1 VDAIAKR
8 PRRPWKGRA
17 DLDDVIHASLR
28 QGLSFGL
35 IARKVSELLGYRVS
49 REATIG
55 RAYRIRA
62 HGAAKPLTQIN
73 NHPPKKKRI
82 ETGAAFVEKL
92 CRVRPTATP
101 SVERQLPAPAPQIPA
116 GTGFLSIALIDLEQT
131 HCRYPHGDGLAVRF
145 CGQAKVEGS
154 AYCAAHTRLC
164 YVKGKAPTS

>member
-55 RAYRIRA
+55 RAYRIGA
-62 HGAAKPLTQIN
+62 HGSAKPLTHLN
-73 NHPPKKKRI
+73 NHPPRKRI
-82 ETGAAFVEKL
+82 ETGAALFERL
-92 CRVRPTATP
+92 NRVRLPVPALQPP
-101 SVERQLPAPAPQIPA
+101 SPAA
-116 GTGFLSIALIDLEQT
+116 GTGFLSIALIDLEQM
-131 HCRYPHGDGLAVRF
+131 HCRYPHGDGLAIRF

-154 AYCAAHTRLC
+154 AYCAAHTKLC
-164 YVKGKAPTS
+164 YVKGRVPTS

>member
-35 IARKVSELLGYRVS
+35 IARKVSELLGYRVT

-55 RAYRIRA
+55 RAYRI
-62 HGAAKPLTQIN
+62 GAQGSAKPLTQLN

-92 CRVRPTATP
+92 CRVRP
-101 SVERQLPAPAPQIPA
+101 VPAPPPPSPA
-116 GTGFLSIALIDLEQT
+116 GTGFLGIALIDLEQT
-131 HCRYPHGDGLAVRF
+131 HCRYPHGDGLDIRF

-154 AYCAAHTRLC
+154 AYCAAHTKLC
-164 YVKGKAPTS
+164 YVKGRVPTS

>member
-28 QGLSFGL
+28 EGLSFGL

-55 RAYRIRA
+55 RAYRIGA
-62 HGAAKPLTQIN
+62 HGSAKPLTQLN

-92 CRVRPTATP
+92 CRVRPVPVLQPTP
-101 SVERQLPAPAPQIPA
+101 RPA
-116 GTGFLSIALIDLEQT
+116 GTGFLSIALIDLDET

-154 AYCAAHTRLC
+154 AYCAAHTKLC
-164 YVKGKAPTS
+164 YVKGRVPAS

>member
-55 RAYRIRA
+55 RAYRNGW
-62 HGAAKPLTQIN
+62 HGSAKPLIHLN

-82 ETGAAFVEKL
+82 ETSAAFVEKL

-101 SVERQLPAPAPQIPA
+101 SVERQLPAPAPPIPA
-116 GTGFLSIALIDLEQT
+116 GTGFLSIALIDLDET
-131 HCRYPHGDGLAVRF
+131 HCRYPHGDGLAIRF
-145 CGQAKVEGS
+145 CGQAKVEAS
-154 AYCAAHTRLC
+154 AYCAAHTKLC
-164 YVKGKAPTS
+164 YIKGRQP

>member
-1 VDAIAKR
+1 VDAISKP

-62 HGAAKPLTQIN
+62 HGAAKPLTQLSR
-73 NHPPKKKRI
+73 HPPKKRI
-82 ETGAAFVEKL
+82 ETGAALFERL
-92 CRVRPTATP
+92 NRARP
-101 SVERQLPAPAPQIPA
+101 VPAPVPPSPA
-116 GTGFLSIALIDLEQT
+116 GTGFLSIALIDLDET

-154 AYCAAHTRLC
+154 AYCAAHTKLC
-164 YVKGKAPTS
+164 YVKGRAP

>member
-1 VDAIAKR
+1 LCGGNIVDAIAKR

-17 DLDDVIHASLR
+17 DLDGIIQASLR
-28 QGLSFGL
+28 EGLSFGL

-62 HGAAKPLTQIN
+62 HGAAKPLTQLSRR
-73 NHPPKKKRI
+73 PPKKRI

-92 CRVRPTATP
+92 CRVRPVP
-101 SVERQLPAPAPQIPA
+101 VLQPPPRPA
-116 GTGFLSIALIDLEQT
+116 GTGFLSIALIDLEQP

-145 CGQAKVEGS
+145 CGQARVEGS

-164 YVKGKAPTS
+164 YVKGRQP